1 MKQPRIT
8 SKNLIRHAP
17 SPRRALRRASVS
29 LCARSIIFCEASAI
43 YGVIV
48 AIILQTKIE
57 EVNRVQ
63 LFPPAL
69 QGGYLSSA
77 VHSGYAVFAAGL
89 TVGLANLA
97 CGLCV
102 GIIGS
107 SCALSDAQNS
117 TLFVKILVIEI
128 FGSALGLFGVI
139 VSSACPSL
147 ESARAAG
154 GTAPTTRKPTH
165 SPPPSSHHE
174 RRRQLQEGPHRRRV
188 RRQMMAAGEERV
200 QRGAR
205 ARTAHRMLG
214 RVWK

>member
-1 MKQPRIT
+1 M
-8 SKNLIRHAP
+8 
-17 SPRRALRRASVS
+17 
-29 LCARSIIFCEASAI
+29 
-43 YGVIV
+43 

-57 EVNRVQ
+57 EVQRPL
-63 LFPPAL
+63 LFPAAL
-69 QGGYLSSA
+69 QGAYLSSA

-139 VSSACPSL
+139 VSSACPGCVLSRKATSL
-147 ESARAAG
+147 CSAAH
-154 GTAPTTRKPTH
+154 TLL
-165 SPPPSSHHE
+165 SPPTRSHHE
-174 RRRQLQEGPHRRRV
+174 RRRQLPEGPHRQRV
-188 RRQMMAAGEERV
+188 RRQMICSSSARRGGGGAPCAAQQRWASECSTGIERHMISLV
-200 QRGAR
+200 LPDSTRDALCVCFVYCETKFLCDRCCACVR
-205 ARTAHRMLG
+205 AL
-214 RVWK
+214 